1 MMLYA
6 DRHMAVHAMTNLWRD
21 LYVGPNQ
28 TIRDVLACIDKG
40 KQKLAL
46 VVDENER
53 LVGIISDGDIR
64 RALLRGVTLDEPAKA
79 VMNSRP
85 TVGTLSSSIE
95 DVRRLMRTERLPL
108 VPIVDQQFNIV
119 GIEFSNEAD
128 EGAGYDNLVVL
139 MAGGRGIRLLP
150 LTENTPKPLL
160 RIGDRPILEIII
172 RQFAALGFRRFLISI
187 NYLGNMIREHC
198 RDGSHFGVS
207 IDYIEEKSSLGTAV
221 ALGLMADRPA
231 RPFIVINGDLLTKL
245 NFGWLVEYH
254 EQMAAEATLA
264 VREYDMQVP
273 FGVVT
278 TSNGLV
284 TAIDEKPVHSFFING
299 GVYVLNPG
307 VLDLIEPNVALDM
320 PELLERIIAAGR
332 RTTRSTQRRQRRK
345 LAQRVITKRWWR
357 RSKRI
362 TAR

>member
-85 TVGTLSSSIE
+85 AVGTLSSSIE

-172 RQFAALGFRRFLISI
+172 RRLRRWVSGGF
-187 NYLGNMIREHC
+187 
-198 RDGSHFGVS
+198 
-207 IDYIEEKSSLGTAV
+207 
-221 ALGLMADRPA
+221 
-231 RPFIVINGDLLTKL
+231 
-245 NFGWLVEYH
+245 
-254 EQMAAEATLA
+254 
-264 VREYDMQVP
+264 
-273 FGVVT
+273 
-278 TSNGLV
+278 
-284 TAIDEKPVHSFFING
+284 
-299 GVYVLNPG
+299 
-307 VLDLIEPNVALDM
+307 
-320 PELLERIIAAGR
+320 
-332 RTTRSTQRRQRRK
+332 
-345 LAQRVITKRWWR
+345 
-357 RSKRI
+357 
-362 TAR
+362 